1 MKTVVY
7 VQKADIQQNAL
18 CNWDATEKDQVSYQ

>member
-7 VQKADIQQNAL
+7 VQKADIQQNTI
-18 CNWDATEKDQVSYQ
+18 CKWDVTEKDQASYR